1 MIFWFEHRGMR
12 YRIHEGETLVGRGG
26 RSALFVD
33 VPSVSREHALVKR
46 TGQKLQITD
55 LGSSNGT
62 FVNGERLTGSRE
74 LSAGDEVRLGGAKLV
89 VGATDSPLPANV
101 GVGIEIIEA
110 QSSAPPSEVS
120 TEPEFSSIDVL
131 ESLVVGAGAAHE
143 PLELA
148 QMIKSSVDRLLDT
161 TEKKQQKIGRDQA
174 ARIVSIVE
182 IVSSWFPDGALD
194 DWAKSVT
201 RRLGV

>member
-1 MIFWFEHRGMR
+1 MR
-12 YRIHEGETLVGRGG
+12 YRIHEGETVVGRGG
-26 RSALFVD
+26 RSGLFID

-46 TGQKLQITD
+46 RGDHVEITD

-62 FVNGERLTGSRE
+62 FVNGERLTGTSVLRP
-74 LSAGDEVRLGGAKLV
+74 GDELRLGGAKLS
-89 VGATDSPLPANV
+89 VGATQAQLAPNV
-101 GVGIEIIEA
+101 GPGIEIIEQ
-110 QSSAPPSEVS
+110 QSQAPPSEVS

-131 ESLVVGAGAAHE
+131 ESLVVGAGAAHD

-161 TEKKQQKIGRDQA
+161 TERKQQKIGKDQA

-182 IVSSWFPDGALD
+182 IVSGWVPDDALGE
-194 DWAKSVT
+194 WARSVS
-201 RRLGV
+201 RRLAPPER

>member
-26 RSALFVD
+26 RSALFID
-33 VPSVSREHALVKR
+33 VPSVSREHAIVR
-46 TGQKLQITD
+46 RSAEHVEITD

-62 FVNGERLTGSRE
+62 FVNGERLSGTRT
-74 LSAGDEVRLGGAKLV
+74 LKAGDEVRLGGAALL
-89 VGATDSPLPANV
+89 VGATDAPMPSNV
-101 GVGIEIIEA
+101 GPGIEIIEQ
-110 QSSAPPSEVS
+110 QSHAPQSELS

-131 ESLVVGAGAAHE
+131 ESLVVGAGASQN
-143 PLELA
+143 PTELA

-161 TEKKQQKIGRDQA
+161 AHKKGHKLGPDQA

-182 IVSSWFPDGALD
+182 IVSGWFPDGTLSA
-194 DWAKSVT
+194 WAKST
-201 RRLGV
+201 STRLGL